1 MDITTLAAANAYT
14 NKKVAEGGMPVVELT
29 TILKDGTDLTEAE
42 SLAVQNEFD
51 KGKPFAIA
59 MQIHP
64 DVFGVYNPAVLMFG
78 LRMNIGESNEPEDR
92 DLQLMSSMGPITFTF
107 SRQGLNPWSFSVI
120 NLLG

>member
-1 MDITTLAAANAYT
+1 MMDITTLAAANAYT
-14 NKKVAEGGMPVVELT
+14 DKKVGAGGGSGGGLPVVELT

-64 DVFGVYNPAVLMFG
+64 DVFGFYNPVVLMFG
-78 LRMNIGESNEPEDR
+78 LRGDIGGSN
-92 DLQLMSSMGPITFTF
+92 
-107 SRQGLNPWSFSVI
+107 
-120 NLLG
+120 